1 MTNRP
6 TPTFT
11 KLVKMVGRITKSQI
25 NPIAVLAA
33 QNAIVKGR
41 PVPNRL
47 NTHYQMYQSG
57 LMKGMAT
64 NPSFRTAVIK
74 SGLSESYD
82 PPNMMILK
90 RVGIR
95 AFPDGRRVAL
105 YINEKTGLSFTIPY
119 TAAGIN
125 PNDVPTVNEMAESS
139 LVQILELVSEEVPN
153 INIQY
158 DDEEFSLVID
168 SELADDMLDVYES
181 LNEENR
187 NKFEEMLDNKD
198 SVEGLLNFI
207 SEARVKIV
215 KARIR
220 GGKIQRRKKVANV
233 KGYTMR
239 GGKLTRMSAAERLRR
254 KQSQRRGKIKRRAK
268 AARALMKRKR
278 SLRRRQSLGL

>member
-1 MTNRP
+1 MTRA
-6 TPTFT
+6 
-11 KLVKMVGRITKSQI
+11 QI

-41 PVPNRL
+41 PMPNRL
-47 NTHYQMYQSG
+47 KTHYQMYQSG

-74 SGLSESYD
+74 AGLSESSYD

-90 RVGIR
+90 RIGIR
-95 AFPDGRRVAL
+95 AFPDGRRVAM
-105 YINEKTGLSFTIPY
+105 YINEKTGLSFTVPY
-119 TAAGIN
+119 TSAGIN
-125 PNDVPTVNEMAESS
+125 PNEAPTVSGISECS
-139 LVQILELVSEEVPN
+139 LVEMLELVSEEVPN

-168 SELADDMLDVYES
+168 SELADDMLKVYES

-187 NKFEEMLDNKD
+187 NKFEEMLDNKE

-220 GGKIQRRKKVANV
+220 GGKIQRRKKVSNV

-239 GGKLTRMSAAERLRR
+239 GGKLTRMSAAERLKR
-254 KQSQRRGKIKRRAK
+254 KQGQRRGKMKRRAK